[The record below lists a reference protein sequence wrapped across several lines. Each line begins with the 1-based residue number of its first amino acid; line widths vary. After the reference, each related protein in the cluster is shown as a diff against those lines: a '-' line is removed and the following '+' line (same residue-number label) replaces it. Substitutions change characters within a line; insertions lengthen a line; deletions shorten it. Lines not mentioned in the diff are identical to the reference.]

1 MRPAKP
7 QVIRILA
14 VLCWVGALVSLP
26 VLVRTGL
33 SLWGWDLHVY
43 ANAVH
48 SLQLGHDPY
57 ADGIAVQQ
65 AFHASPQAQ
74 AAAVMPPYT
83 YVYSPITLPL
93 LKLIAHLPMAVSG
106 AAYWCAYAFGALLM
120 VWAGARFFR
129 GSEHTAMLLMAPLA
143 IHFPGMLS
151 NNVILSGN
159 LAYIL
164 YGVVLALAWLGW
176 QRNIWWPFY
185 LAVAV
190 VSCVKAPLLTLLA
203 IPVFSAKRQWLPAG
217 ITAVSG
223 LFLFAMQ
230 RFLFPGEFANYLK
243 AVALQFDYNS
253 DFGLSPAGLV
263 ADWLY
268 LHHLPFAMTSTSF
281 YVFYAAAVVASLW
294 LLSQHYFRGQIT
306 LQQLGPVLLLG
317 VILLNPRIKEY
328 DVAPLALPMALVAWR
343 LCHWKGKAPH
353 AVIEFL
359 LFFLA
364 LQFLSGNDAAV
375 WKPLAGC
382 VLSGLYVAGAWQLF
396 HRARNHQFNKL
407 TPSIA

>member
-14 VLCWVGALVSLP
+14 VLCWVGALASLP
-26 VLVRTGL
+26 VLVRAGL

-43 ANAVH
+43 ANAIRA
-48 SLQLGHDPY
+48 LQLGHDPY

-65 AFHASPQAQ
+65 AFHATPQAHDPGI
-74 AAAVMPPYT
+74 MPPYT
-83 YVYSPITLPL
+83 YVYSPITLPF
-93 LKLIAHLPMAVSG
+93 LKLIAHMPMAISG
-106 AAYWCAYAFGALLM
+106 AAYWLVYAVGTLLM
-120 VWAGARFFR
+120 VWSGARFFR
-129 GSEHTAMLLMAPLA
+129 GNEHTAMLLMAPLA

-185 LAVAV
+185 LAVAA

-217 ITAVSG
+217 IAAIAG
-223 LFLFAMQ
+223 LFLFGIQ
-230 RFLFPGEFANYLK
+230 RFLFPSEFANYLK
-243 AVALQFDYNS
+243 AVALQFQYNQ

-263 ADWLY
+263 ADWLSV
-268 LHHLPFAMTSTSF
+268 HHLPYTSATTAL
-281 YVFYAAAVVASLW
+281 YVLYAAAIIASLA
-294 LLSQHYFRGQIT
+294 LLSQRHFQGRIT

-328 DVAPLALPMALVAWR
+328 DVAPLALPMALIVWR
-343 LCHWKGKAPH
+343 LCNWKSKAPH

-364 LQFLSGNDAAV
+364 LQFLSGNDASV
-375 WKPLAGC
+375 WKPLVGIT
-382 VLSGLYVAGAWQLF
+382 LSALYAAGAWQLF
-396 HRARNHQFNKL
+396 VFARPPKL
-407 TPSIA
+407 EKVTPMLA